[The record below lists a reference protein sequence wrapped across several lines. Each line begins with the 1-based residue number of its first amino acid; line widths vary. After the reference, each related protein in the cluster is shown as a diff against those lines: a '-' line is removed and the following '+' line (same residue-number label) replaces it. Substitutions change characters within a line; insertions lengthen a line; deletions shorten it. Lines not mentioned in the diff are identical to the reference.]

1 MADIIR
7 VFQATTKPGQE
18 IAFEKFFT
26 EAALPILQQ
35 HAGLVSVQ
43 IGLPSESSP
52 QDFLMITTWR
62 DLDALKGFAGENWKE
77 AVIDPREAPL
87 LSSARV
93 SHYRAAPV

>member
-18 IAFEKFFT
+18 RAFERFFT
-26 EAALPILQQ
+26 DEALLILQK

-43 IGLPSESSP
+43 IGLPSEDSP
-52 QDFLMITTWR
+52 REFLMITVWR
-62 DLDALKGFAGENWKE
+62 NLDSLKGFAGENWKE

-93 SHYRAAPV
+93 SHYSAALV